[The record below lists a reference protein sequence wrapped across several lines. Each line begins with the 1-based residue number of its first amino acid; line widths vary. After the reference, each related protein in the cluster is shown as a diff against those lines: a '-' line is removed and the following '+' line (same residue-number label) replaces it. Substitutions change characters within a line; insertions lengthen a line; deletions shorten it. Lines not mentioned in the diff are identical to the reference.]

1 MLAVISPAK
10 KLNMDPVVGI
20 ERTAPAFAAETKQL
34 VDIARR
40 LDVTALRKLMGISE
54 KLAELNVERFAA
66 FSETPDFDA
75 VKQAM
80 YMFAG
85 DTYTGLDA
93 KSLDADDVIY
103 AQDHLRIL
111 SGLYGV
117 LRPLDGIQAYRLEMG
132 SRLASPKGKN
142 LYEFW
147 GDKVALKLNESA
159 EASDANHVVNCAS
172 TEYFSVVDMGVLRP
186 TVITPVFLERRDGIE
201 KIVSFFAKKAR
212 GAMARFVVENRVK
225 EIKHLR
231 EFEAGGYGFDPAQSS
246 DTRLVFSRDSVA

>member
-10 KLNMDPVVGI
+10 KLNMSPVIGVK
-20 ERTAPAFAAETKQL
+20 RTVPVFTAETNEL
-34 VDIARR
+34 INVARN
-40 LDVTALRKLMGISE
+40 LDVAALRKLMSISE

-66 FSETPDFDA
+66 FSETPDIDT

-80 YMFAG
+80 YIFDG

-93 KSLDADDVIY
+93 ISLDEDDVVY

-111 SGLYGV
+111 SGLYGA

-132 SRLASPKGKN
+132 SRLATPKGKN

-147 GDKVALKLNESA
+147 GNKVAHHLNESA
-159 EASDANHVVNCAS
+159 KACDAKYVLNCAS
-172 TEYFSVVDMGVLRP
+172 TEYFSVVIQDILQP
-186 TVITPVFLERRDGIE
+186 KVITPVFLERRDGVE
-201 KIVSFFAKKAR
+201 KIISFYAKKAR

-225 EIKHLR
+225 DTKQLCD
-231 EFEAGGYGFDPAQSS
+231 FNSGGYEFDPSQS
-246 DTRLVFSRDSVA
+246 DATTFVFSRDS